1 MHINTEMMFLNALFL
16 VFDCFI
22 YLCRKDITRYSS
34 NIHKTIP
41 SLSKSEIIHVKQK
54 KKKNPI
60 QL

>member
-41 SLSKSEIIHVKQK
+41 SLSKSEIIHVK
-54 KKKNPI
+54 
-60 QL
+60 